1 MAEDKA
7 LTQLRGLV
15 DDLMEA
21 ARTGAIIPVRLPSQ
35 VEAIS
40 DALAGVEENAAAA
53 SNRAPNAA
61 DSADMQGFLQEQ
73 AEFIS
78 VAIHELRIPMTSI
91 RGYADMLNTPSMGEL
106 NDMQKQF
113 LDTIRT
119 NARRME
125 TLLQDVSDISKLRG
139 GTLKIEAKMDM
150 FKNIAMRIEKDLAP
164 IAQETGRELVFDLPQ
179 GLPILNTDGDRLSQA
194 LKKLVENALR
204 YTDDE
209 GGRIV
214 VSGAGEDG
222 QLVIQISDNGIG
234 ISPEDQ
240 QHLGELYFRADHER
254 VREYKGSGL
263 GVAIAYRIIEL
274 LGGTVSVESALGE
287 GTTFTVRMPGMV

>member
-21 ARTGAIIPVRLPSQ
+21 ARTGAIIPVRLPGQ

-40 DALAGVEENAAAA
+40 DALTGVEERAAA
-53 SNRAPNAA
+53 SSLPASNAA
-61 DSADMQGFLQEQ
+61 NNADIQGFLQEQ

-78 VAIHELRIPMTSI
+78 IAIHELRIPMTSI
-91 RGYADMLNTPSMGEL
+91 RGYADMLNTPSMGQL
-106 NDMQKQF
+106 NDMQQQF

-150 FKNIAMRIEKDLAP
+150 FKNIAMRVEKDLTP
-164 IAQETGRELVFDLPQ
+164 IAQETGRELAFDIPQ
-179 GLPILNTDGDRLSQA
+179 GLPILNTDGERLAQA

-209 GGRIV
+209 GGRVV
-214 VSGAGEDG
+214 VSASGENG
-222 QLVIQISDNGIG
+222 ELVIQISDNGIG
-234 ISPEDQ
+234 IGPEDL
-240 QHLGELYFRADHER
+240 QHLGELYFRADHDR

-274 LGGTVSVESALGE
+274 LGGNISVESTLDE